1 MTDWLWLAALIPVLA
16 LFFLVLLGRLKTV
29 WSAAIALALA
39 LILAYWLFEAPM
51 TTLTAGAG
59 KGLWLGT
66 WILCVIVPA
75 LLLYRLASAAGMER
89 LGATFTRYL
98 PSRTDRVLLLAWIFP
113 SFIQGVAGF
122 GTPIAVCAPL
132 LLLLGYDKVRAVVL
146 PLVGYHWSVTFG
158 SMGSSFYMASLTA
171 GFGVSAQDTLAM
183 QTAGLLAVNAVLAGV
198 LVLLLDGGLR
208 GLRRGSILLL
218 TAGPAMAATLVVSA
232 TAVPA
237 IASLAAGSAGLL
249 VLTVKRLIE
258 NRRAPSGLTDD
269 VIADDAARSAD
280 DDALVDGAG
289 AQPPMS
295 PGRSATVLA
304 PYGYLLLLVLP
315 VFLIPPS
322 RAFVTDVLEIAPSFG
337 RTTTGRDWV
346 NEPVEAYLPIPILG
360 HPGFYIVLAC
370 VLGWITYRSA
380 GLWRGVD
387 SGAVVRGWLAAVRNS
402 APTTLLL
409 GTLAMVLVDSG
420 MITTLANGIAD
431 TAGSAYPALA
441 PVVGAV
447 GSFMTGSSTSSNALF
462 AALQGKVAGLVDVD
476 PEILVAAQAAG
487 SNVGNSIAPVVVLIG
502 AAAVGAVDR
511 VGEITRRCLLPMTA
525 LLVTVIA
532 GVLARVLS

>member
-1 MTDWLWLAALIPVLA
+1 MTDWLWLVALIPVLA
-16 LFFLVLLGRLKTV
+16 LFLLVLLGRMKTV

-39 LILAYWLFEAPM
+39 VVLAYWLFEAPVS
-51 TTLTAGAG
+51 TLATGAG
-59 KGLWLGT
+59 KGLWLGS

-89 LGATFTRYL
+89 LGTTFTRYL

-122 GTPIAVCAPL
+122 GTPVAVCAPL

-171 GFGVSAQDTLAM
+171 GFGVSEQNALAL
-183 QTAGLLAVNAVLAGV
+183 QTAGLLAVNAILAGA
-198 LVLLLDGGLR
+198 LVLLLDGGLG
-208 GLRRGSILLL
+208 GLRRGAVLLL
-218 TAGPAMAATLVVSA
+218 TAGPAMAATLLIGA

-249 VLTVKRLIE
+249 VLTAKRLVE
-258 NRRAPSGLTDD
+258 ARRAPGEPTPA
-269 VIADDAARSAD
+269 IGDDAPEPTELSTA
-280 DDALVDGAG
+280 
-289 AQPPMS
+289 PS
-295 PGRSATVLA
+295 PASQAMVLA

-322 RAFVTDVLEIAPSFG
+322 RAFVTEVWQLAPSFG
-337 RTTTGRDWV
+337 RTATGRGWI
-346 NEPVEAYLPIPILG
+346 NESVDAYLPIPVLG

-370 VLGWITYRSA
+370 VLGWFTYRAA
-380 GLWRGVD
+380 GLWRGVE
-387 SGAVVRGWLAAVRNS
+387 GRAVTHGWLTAVRSS
-402 APTTLLL
+402 APTTMLL

-420 MITTLANGIAD
+420 MITTLATGIAD

-462 AALQGKVAGLVDVD
+462 AALQGEVAGLVGVD
-476 PEILVAAQAAG
+476 PELLVAAQAAG

-511 VGEITRRCLLPMTA
+511 VGEITRRCLLPMMA
-525 LLVTVIA
+525 LLASVIL
-532 GVLARVLS
+532 GVVIRAF